1 MAVLW
6 DEGVNTGRLSM
17 QEFVALTSTNTAKI
31 FNLYPRKGSIRVG
44 ADADLVLW
52 DPQGTRT
59 ISAKTHHQ
67 KVDFNIFEGKTVRGV
82 PSHTISQGRVVWAD
96 GDLRAVRGAGR
107 YIERAAY
114 PAVFDLLKKRAEQH
128 KPVAVKR

>member
-1 MAVLW
+1 
-6 DEGVNTGRLSM
+6 
-17 QEFVALTSTNTAKI
+17 VALTSTNTAKI
-31 FNLYPRKGSIRVG
+31 FNLYPRKGAIRVG

-67 KVDFNIFEGKTVRGV
+67 QVDFNIFEGKTVRGV

-96 GDLRAVRGAGR
+96 GDLRAERGAGR
-107 YIERAAY
+107 YIERPAY
-114 PAVFDLLKKRAEQH
+114 PAVFDLLKKRAEHHQ
-128 KPVAVKR
+128 PVAVKR

>member
-1 MAVLW
+1 MALLW

-17 QEFVALTSTNTAKI
+17 QEFVALTSTNSAKI
-31 FNLYPRKGSIRVG
+31 FNIYPRKGTIRVG

-52 DPQGTRT
+52 DPLGTRT

-67 KVDFNIFEGKTVRGV
+67 QVDFNIFEGKTVRGI

-96 GDLRAVRGAGR
+96 GDLRAERGAGR
-107 YIERAAY
+107 YIERPAY

-128 KPVAVKR
+128 KPIAVKR

>member
-1 MAVLW
+1 M
-6 DEGVNTGRLSM
+6 
-17 QEFVALTSTNTAKI
+17 
-31 FNLYPRKGSIRVG
+31 
-44 ADADLVLW
+44 LW

-67 KVDFNIFEGKTVRGV
+67 KVDVNIFEGKTVRGV
-82 PSHTISQGRVVWAD
+82 PSHTISQGRLVWAN

-128 KPVAVKR
+128 MPVAVKR